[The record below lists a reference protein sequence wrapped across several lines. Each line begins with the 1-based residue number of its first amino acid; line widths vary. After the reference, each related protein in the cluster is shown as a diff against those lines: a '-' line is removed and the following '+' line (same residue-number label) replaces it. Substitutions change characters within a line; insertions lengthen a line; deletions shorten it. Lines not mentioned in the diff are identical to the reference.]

1 MMTMRRRLLLLL
13 LTALALLML
22 IGGAVGYW
30 VGAAT
35 TRDAYDRALANTAFA
50 LAADIRVEGE
60 RLVFRPPAVGTAL
73 YLGAD
78 DGTMLYAITD
88 PQQELIAGSARLPRE
103 WPAANR
109 TAAGAIF
116 RELAFQGL

>member
-13 LTALALLML
+13 LPALALLML
-22 IGGAVGYW
+22 IGGVVDYWIAV
-30 VGAAT
+30 AT

-50 LAADIRVEGE
+50 LAADIRVENE
-60 RLVFRPPAVGTAL
+60 RLVFRPPAVGSAL
-73 YLGAD
+73 YVGAAA
-78 DGTMLYAITD
+78 GPFLSGIRGA
-88 PQQELIAGSARLPRE
+88 QHELFAGGARLPRE

-116 RELAFQGL
+116 RELAFQ